1 MQAQVVHQRKATL
14 PLLPML
20 LAALFV
26 FATVAAVQIAIR
38 DRGTNAPE
46 VSTVDSGAIQ
56 KAGMVEAGVTSVG
69 GHGAARIKGEGTGVS
84 NQKAGMAEAGITNV
98 SGMTSGSLAGTGGPH
113 PRTKFAGSAESGSGD
128 PNEALQATIDRIEQA
143 R

>member
-26 FATVAAVQIAIR
+26 FATVLAAQIAIR
-38 DRGTNAPE
+38 DRGMNSPA
-46 VSTVDSGAIQ
+46 VSTVDDSGGRNI
-56 KAGMVEAGVTSVG
+56 GP
-69 GHGAARIKGEGTGVS
+69 HGAARIDSGTSKVWLDPTVAAREGRGFGV
-84 NQKAGMAEAGITNV
+84 AYVDPAAEAA
-98 SGMTSGSLAGTGGPH
+98 SAAPH
-113 PRTKFAGSAESGSGD
+113 PRTKFGGWGSDSTGRD
-128 PNEALQATIDRIEQA
+128 PALRMTITRIEQA

>member
-26 FATVAAVQIAIR
+26 FATVAAVQIALR
-38 DRGTNAPE
+38 DRGTNAPA
-46 VSTVDSGAIQ
+46 VSVVDDGTGPGVRDIGGHGAARIAVGEEPGVAAQ
-56 KAGMVEAGVTSVG
+56 KAAMVEAGVTSL
-69 GHGAARIKGEGTGVS
+69 
-84 NQKAGMAEAGITNV
+84 
-98 SGMTSGSLAGTGGPH
+98 SGFATDTLVGTGGPH
-113 PRTKFAGSAESGSGD
+113 PRTKFAGSEGSGGGRD
-128 PNEALQATIDRIEQA
+128 QALRATITRIEQA

>member
-26 FATVAAVQIAIR
+26 FATLAGAQLVLR
-38 DRGTNAPE
+38 DRDANAPA
-46 VSTVDSGAIQ
+46 VSTVDGGAIQ

-69 GHGAARIKGEGTGVS
+69 WHGSARIKGEGTGVS
-84 NQKAGMAEAGITNV
+84 NQKAGMAEAGVTNV
-98 SGMTSGSLAGTGGPH
+98 SGITSGSAEITGGPH
-113 PRTKFAGSAESGSGD
+113 PRTKFAGSEGSGGGRD
-128 PNEALQATIDRIEQA
+128 QALRATVTRIEQA

>member
-38 DRGTNAPE
+38 DRGTNAPA
-46 VSTVDSGAIQ
+46 VSVVDSGAIQ

-69 GHGAARIKGEGTGVS
+69 GHGAARIKGESTGVS

-98 SGMTSGSLAGTGGPH
+98 SGVSSGSLEGTGGPH
-113 PRTKFAGSAESGSGD
+113 PRTKYAASEASGGGGRD
-128 PNEALQATIDRIEQA
+128 QALRATITRIEQA